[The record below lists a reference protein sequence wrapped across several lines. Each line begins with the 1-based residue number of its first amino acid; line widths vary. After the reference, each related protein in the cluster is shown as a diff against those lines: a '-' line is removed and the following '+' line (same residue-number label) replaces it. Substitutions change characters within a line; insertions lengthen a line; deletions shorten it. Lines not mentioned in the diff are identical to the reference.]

1 MILEIKD
8 LCVEYKNKDSSI
20 LAVDHACVTVE
31 KGSSVGIVG
40 ESGSGKTTLANAV
53 LRLLPKNS
61 AKVTG
66 EVCFQGQNILELS
79 DKEFNQLRWKDISVV
94 FQKSMNALS
103 PIHRIGEQIEDIYQV
118 HEPNAARAEI
128 RSRAIELFHL
138 TNLNERIYD
147 LYPHELSGGMLQRVA
162 IAISLLH
169 HPALIVLDEATT
181 ALDVVTQSQI
191 LSEIKKLE
199 KQIEMTRIMI
209 THDMSV
215 VATVCDRVV
224 VMYAGRVMEM
234 GSVREVIPQPRHPY
248 TKGLI
253 QSYPML
259 RAPKEDLKVIPGV
272 MPSLSQR
279 VEGCIFA
286 PRCSKAT
293 EKCRCQR
300 PQDTEVL
307 PGHMVACHYPEEY

>member
-118 HEPNAARAEI
+118 HEPNASRAEI

-272 MPSLSQR
+272 MPSLSQL
-279 VEGCIFA
+279 V
-286 PRCSKAT
+286 
-293 EKCRCQR
+293 
-300 PQDTEVL
+300 
-307 PGHMVACHYPEEY
+307 